1 MAPLAGNGLSL
12 TVDIPRMYKKP
23 VGLDVP
29 KTYEDMSSDPVVREK
44 RSRELRFADPALI
57 GKEF

>member
-1 MAPLAGNGLSL
+1 
-12 TVDIPRMYKKP
+12 MYNKR

-29 KTYEDMSSDPVVREK
+29 QVHGNPDLEQEDMSSDPVVREK
-44 RSRELRFADPALI
+44 RSRELRFADPALV